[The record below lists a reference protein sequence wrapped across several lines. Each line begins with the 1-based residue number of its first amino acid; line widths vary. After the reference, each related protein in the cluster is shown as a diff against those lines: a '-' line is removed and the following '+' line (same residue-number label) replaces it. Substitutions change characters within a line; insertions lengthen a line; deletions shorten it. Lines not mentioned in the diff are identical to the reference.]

1 MIEIVA
7 NNLFLIIIGVSMAI
21 IGIVIQQTKSYSM
34 IAGFN
39 TMSAEKRKKINI
51 EQVAIALRNAFIL
64 IGLAWIVLPI
74 IAEALGFQK
83 LKYWL
88 VIGLHLLILAV
99 LIFIINTQS
108 KYKIDT

>member
-1 MIEIVA
+1 
-7 NNLFLIIIGVSMAI
+7 MAI

-64 IGLAWIVLPI
+64 IDLVWIVLPI
-74 IAEALGFQK
+74 IAEAVGFQK

-99 LIFIINTQS
+99 SLLSLITQI
-108 KYKIDT
+108 KV